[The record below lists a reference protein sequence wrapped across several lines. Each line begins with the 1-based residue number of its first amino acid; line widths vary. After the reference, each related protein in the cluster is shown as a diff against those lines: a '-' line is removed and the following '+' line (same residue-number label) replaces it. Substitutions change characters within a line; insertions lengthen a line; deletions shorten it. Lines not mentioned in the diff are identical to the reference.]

1 MNCLICNKSSEKS
14 LCDDCSNK
22 KRCKDCETLKNCNT
36 FYSYKNGRTY
46 SSCKECFNKKV
57 RCEFCNKELN
67 KSYLRSHIKK
77 QHLYQ
82 HYNYNQH
89 DNQHYNQ
96 HTGGGALR
104 DLLPRQ
110 LSREL
115 PRQLSR
121 ELQRELPRGV
131 SSHSNNNNA
140 EAIANSPAEAVAN
153 SPVGANAGANANNG
167 VQSFANETNRTLI
180 VGPSFCG
187 KTHLLLNKLRLIR
200 LEDPEKQIRI
210 ITRSPEQYEFAE
222 LRAELCIDNGGVS
235 VEENVGDLE
244 EYRGC
249 CVVFDDMLDSNQKL
263 IDPFF
268 TRGRHKSCDVYYLCQ
283 SYFDAPKKTVR
294 NNSNIIILFQQT
306 LKDVEHIH
314 RDISG
319 FDMSYEE
326 FKSLCREAWNEKFN
340 YLLINRLED
349 KNGSRYRICN
359 ESNPNYKIFNPQTD
373 PLSN

>member
-14 LCDDCSNK
+14 LCDDCSKK

-46 SSCKECFNKKV
+46 SSCKVCFNKKV

-89 DNQHYNQ
+89 YNQ
-96 HTGGGALR
+96 HTGG

-110 LSREL
+110 LSRQL
-115 PRQLSR
+115 TRQLSR

-131 SSHSNNNNA
+131 SSHSNNNAEANA
-140 EAIANSPAEAVAN
+140 EAIAKAIAN
-153 SPVGANAGANANNG
+153 DDNAGANAGANANSG
-167 VQSFANETNRTLI
+167 VNETNRTLI

-210 ITRSPEQYEFAE
+210 ITRSPEQYEF
-222 LRAELCIDNGGVS
+222 IDIGGVS

-340 YLLINRLED
+340 YLLTNRLED

>member
-14 LCDDCSNK
+14 LCDDCSSK

-36 FYSYKNGRTY
+36 FYSYKNGKIY
-46 SSCKECFNKKV
+46 SSCIQCFNKKV

-77 QHLYQ
+77 QH
-82 HYNYNQH
+82 YNQQY
-89 DNQHYNQ
+89 NQHYNQ

-104 DLLPRQ
+104 GVLYDLLPHGY
-110 LSREL
+110 SREL
-115 PRQLSR
+115 PHGYSR
-121 ELQRELPRGV
+121 GTP
-131 SSHSNNNNA
+131 SHSSNNNNVGANA
-140 EAIANSPAEAVAN
+140 EANANSPA
-153 SPVGANAGANANNG
+153 GANAEA
-167 VQSFANETNRTLI
+167 VANETNRTLI

-210 ITRSPEQYEFAE
+210 ITRSPEQYEN
-222 LRAELCIDNGGVS
+222 IDMQGIE

-294 NNSNIIILFQQT
+294 NNSKIIILFQQT

>member
-46 SSCKECFNKKV
+46 SSCKVCFNKKV

-82 HYNYNQH
+82 H

-96 HTGGGALR
+96 HTGGGATR
-104 DLLPRQ
+104 DLLPTQGDLLPTQ
-110 LSREL
+110 LRDSYRD
-115 PRQLSR
+115 SY
-121 ELQRELPRGV
+121 
-131 SSHSNNNNA
+131 HTHNNNDNNNA
-140 EAIANSPAEAVAN
+140 GANAEAVAN
-153 SPVGANAGANANNG
+153 SPAGANANNG
-167 VQSFANETNRTLI
+167 VNETNRTLI

-200 LEDPEKQIRI
+200 MEDPEKQIRI
-210 ITRSPEQYEFAE
+210 ITRSPEQYEF
-222 LRAELCIDNGGVS
+222 IDIGGVS

>member
-14 LCDDCSNK
+14 LCDDCSSK

-36 FYSYKNGRTY
+36 FYSYKNGKTY
-46 SSCKECFNKKV
+46 SSCIQCFNKKV

-77 QHLYQ
+77 QH
-82 HYNYNQH
+82 YNQQY
-89 DNQHYNQ
+89 NQHYNQ

-104 DLLPRQ
+104 GVLYDLLPHGYSRQ

-115 PRQLSR
+115 PHGYSR
-121 ELQRELPRGV
+121 GTP
-131 SSHSNNNNA
+131 SHSSNNNN
-140 EAIANSPAEAVAN
+140 
-153 SPVGANAGANANNG
+153 VGANAGAIAGAVAEAVAGAVAEANAEA
-167 VQSFANETNRTLI
+167 VANETNRTLI

-210 ITRSPEQYEFAE
+210 ITRSPEQYEN
-222 LRAELCIDNGGVS
+222 IDIGGAS
-235 VEENVGDLE
+235 QGIEVEENVGDLE